1 MFGENPPTVS
11 PVWERDRGRVEG
23 EGEQER
29 VYMIT
34 ILLSDAGGAGQ
45 EKITSLTPG
54 VAVNPSGPSYGTAS
68 IRKNTQPL
76 SYQIFQ

>member
-1 MFGENPPTVS
+1 
-11 PVWERDRGRVEG
+11 
-23 EGEQER
+23 
-29 VYMIT
+29 MIT
-34 ILLSDAGGAGQ
+34 ISLSDAGGADH
-45 EKITSLTPG
+45 EKVTSLTPG